1 MMRSNSTLALSL
13 ILVFASG
20 TVVGALGYRSYSLN
34 TVSAKNPPP
43 KSPEDYRREYIAEM
57 QRRLSLQTQQVQKLE
72 TILDET
78 RVKYRE
84 LRERSKPEMKAI
96 QDAQTAEINAMLTP
110 PQQAEYEKFRKER
123 EEKRKAE
130 QREKEQ
136 KDKEKSAK

>member
-43 KSPEDYRREYIAEM
+43 KSPEDYRREYIGEM
-57 QRRLSLQTQQVQKLE
+57 QHRLSLQTEQVQKLE

-78 RVKYRE
+78 RVKFRE
-84 LRERSKPEMKAI
+84 LRERSRPEMKAI
-96 QDAQTAEINAMLTP
+96 QDAQTAEINAMLNP
-110 PQQAEYEKFRKER
+110 AQQVEYEKFRKER
-123 EEKRKAE
+123 DDKRKAE
-130 QREKEQ
+130 QKEKEQ
-136 KDKEKSAK
+136 KDKEKSGK

>member
-34 TVSAKNPPP
+34 TVSAKNPP
-43 KSPEDYRREYIAEM
+43 KSPEDYRREYIGEM
-57 QRRLSLQTQQVQKLE
+57 QRRLGLQTQQVQKLE

-78 RVKYRE
+78 RVKFRE

-110 PQQAEYEKFRKER
+110 AQQVEYEKFRKER
-123 EEKRKAE
+123 EDKRKAE
-130 QREKEQ
+130 QKEKEQ
-136 KDKEKSAK
+136 KDKEKSGK